1 MFHKPLDV
9 GSAGQNVGLLLR
21 GIKHDQVRRGEVVTV
36 EEVEGRESRVESRES
51 SEVRLLVIPAKAGI
65 HEGSPVG

>member
-21 GIKHDQVRRGEVVTV
+21 GIKHDQVRRGQVVTTPQAIAPRMEFDCEV
-36 EEVEGRESRVESRES
+36 YILSKEEGGRRTAILS
-51 SEVRLLVIPAKAGI
+51 G
-65 HEGSPVG
+65 